1 MGVITL
7 LSQFPRSRHTVS
19 EQRHVQV
26 GGPVQML
33 GAKRGPR
40 RVSVFSSRR
49 RFLRATSACAA
60 SAAACDN
67 ARAGLCHHR
76 LGLLHAVDSTAQLE
90 YVATSARV
98 VVEFVLRPLLPRRL
112 CLQEIRADRHEG
124 DLMVA
129 HAAGRQAAARCCIA
143 ESSRRACSHNPV
155 RLTCCAKC
163 AQRPGDVGC
172 HCSTRLIALSRL

>member
-1 MGVITL
+1 MGVINL
-7 LSQFPRSRHTVS
+7 AIPRSRHTVS
-19 EQRHVQV
+19 RQRHVQV

-98 VVEFVLRPLLPRRL
+98 VVEFVLRPLAVQLFLRKPL
-112 CLQEIRADRHEG
+112 CFRVVFQNIIVLSAVVVDQVSNPILLGSR
-124 DLMVA
+124 
-129 HAAGRQAAARCCIA
+129 GR
-143 ESSRRACSHNPV
+143 
-155 RLTCCAKC
+155 
-163 AQRPGDVGC
+163 
-172 HCSTRLIALSRL
+172 